1 MVNINWGLSLSTV
14 IISLTFGTYCTAAGR
29 TFLVF
34 RKSFPA
40 KKKQKI
46 EPVVTVFGLHEVL
59 NIYCSKQSL
68 KTKPKGGLGHFD
80 STAEMMWYTT
90 RDSAL
95 VSHVQQRTPSM
106 ACVWN
111 CTHLLSC
118 RHVSM
123 CTCLNYGWRD
133 LVTLVAVSAVRMF
146 HRLLC
151 KVPRFVCLLF
161 LSTVKTRGQ
170 AIGITL
176 FTCRGCDYREMKQ
189 SMSGEQMF
197 PHTNSPQKSTY

>member
-14 IISLTFGTYCTAAGR
+14 IISLSFGMYCTATRR

-40 KKKQKI
+40 AKKKNRISCYDFWSSWSFKYLLPQTIFK
-46 EPVVTVFGLHEVL
+46 
-59 NIYCSKQSL
+59 NQ
-68 KTKPKGGLGHFD
+68 TKAGRGHFD
-80 STAEMMWYTT
+80 STTEMMWYTT
-90 RDSAL
+90 RGSAL
-95 VSHVQQRTPSM
+95 LSHVQQRTPSM

-161 LSTVKTRGQ
+161 LSTIKTRGQ